1 MNDSLMAFRKK
12 TPGSTHLPFSYH
24 LTDKIVSL
32 KQCEFMTLI
41 KIQGK
46 SHKTTDEDDIFT
58 WIENLNTTSRAF
70 LSPHV
75 DMLSYVIRRSE
86 AEYPDGKFDNY
97 FTEELDRKYKKKFI
111 DTENNT
117 LMVNDLYLC
126 IVYKPYGSDFLS
138 GMRKQGAKGREAIAV
153 LHEESAK
160 ELDAITEK
168 LVSALSSYNCRV
180 CGVYE
185 ESGAG
190 GAEAVSKPVYYSEPL
205 EVMAYVFNGRKVRVP
220 LTKERLSNTMVQ
232 SQVKFS
238 MNADLGIR
246 RTPEGHEYIGICGIS
261 DYDPNTWPG
270 QFDLLLESDF
280 PFVMVNSFVP
290 VTDRSAKSFLKN
302 HQKFLRES
310 NDVGESQIREIDEAL
325 DQITS
330 GRFGMGHHH
339 FSLMITDSDVK
350 TVTKRM
356 EAVASD
362 LSKHGIIVKPHSQAL
377 EAAFWA
383 QFPSNRK
390 YRPKPK
396 PATTLNFWCFSSF
409 HNFMRGKVSGNPWGS
424 SVAVFKTESK
434 TPINFNFHE
443 SPLNQDSFGDRP
455 VGHTGIF
462 GKTGAG
468 KTTLFCFL
476 LAMATKYKPNSV
488 IFDKDRGM
496 ENLIRSIGGVYNS
509 VTWGVPT
516 GWNPFQMEPTDKNVY
531 FLKEWVKDL
540 AIKTSGMTLTK
551 QDNDEIDL
559 AVDTIMKEDKAL
571 RSLRHLKQMLPDGDD
586 NRTSVGGML
595 EKWITGDL
603 KWIFNNAE
611 DNLALSR
618 GIYGFDTTSF
628 LDNDT
633 VREPILKYLMHR
645 GNALIDGI
653 TPFIL
658 GFEECW
664 KLTKDAFFVDLIQD
678 KLKTIRKENGIVV
691 FSTQEPND
699 VLSSAIGA
707 TFASSL
713 STIIC
718 LRNDKANE
726 QSYKLL
732 KMSDVE
738 ISIIKRWAEDEYK
751 FIIKQGAI
759 SSIAEFDFSEY
770 KDEEMQILSSDK
782 AKADIALSAMNETST
797 EPKEWLPVYYD
808 KIKKIKEGKKYASI

>member
-1 MNDSLMAFRKK
+1 MIENLMAFRKK
-12 TPGSTHLPFSYH
+12 TPGSSHLPFAYH
-24 LTDKIVSL
+24 LTDKIVTL

-41 KIQGK
+41 KIQGR
-46 SHKTTDEDDIFT
+46 SHKTTDAEDIFS
-58 WIENLNTTSRAF
+58 WLENLNTVSRSF
-70 LSPHV
+70 VSPHV

-86 AEYPDGKFDNY
+86 AEYPESKFDNY
-97 FTEELDRKYKKKFI
+97 FTTEFDRKYKTKFT
-111 DTENNT
+111 DTKNNT
-117 LMVNDLYLC
+117 LMVNDLYLAL
-126 IVYKPYGSDFLS
+126 VYKPYGSDFLS
-138 GMRKQGAKGREAIAV
+138 GIRKQGAKGREAIAV

-160 ELDAITEK
+160 ELEAITEK
-168 LVSALSSYNCRV
+168 MVSALSSYNCRV
-180 CGVYE
+180 CGVYQE
-185 ESGAG
+185 DGVG
-190 GAEAVSKPVYYSEPL
+190 GAEAISKPVLYSEPL
-205 EVMAYVFNGRKVRVP
+205 EVMGYIFNGRKVRVP
-220 LTKERLSNTMVQ
+220 LTKERLSNTIVQ

-238 MNADLGIR
+238 LNADLGIR
-246 RTPEGHEYIGICGIS
+246 RSTEGHEYIGICGIS
-261 DYDPNTWPG
+261 DYDPDTWPG
-270 QFDLLLESDF
+270 QFDLLLESEF
-280 PFVMVNSFVP
+280 PYVMVNSFVP
-290 VTDRSAKSFLKN
+290 VTDRSAKSFLSN
-302 HQKFLRES
+302 HKKFLRES
-310 NDVGESQIREIDEAL
+310 NDVGETQIKEIDEAL

-339 FSLMITDSDVK
+339 LSIMVADSDVK
-350 TVTKRM
+350 EVKKRM
-356 EAVASD
+356 ESVAKD
-362 LSKHGIIVKPHSQAL
+362 LSSHGIIVKPHTQAL

-409 HNFMRGKVSGNPWGS
+409 HNFMRGKLNGNPWGDA
-424 SVAVFKTESK
+424 VAVFKTESK

-476 LAMATKYKPNSV
+476 LAMATKYRPNGV

-496 ENLIRSIGGVYNS
+496 EVLIRSINGVYNS

-516 GWNPFQMEPTDKNVY
+516 GWNPFQMEPTEKNIY
-531 FLKEWVKDL
+531 FLKELTKDL
-540 AIKTSGMTLTK
+540 AVKASGAVLTK
-551 QDNDEIDL
+551 KDNDEVDL
-559 AVDTIMKEDKAL
+559 AVDTIMREEKHL
-571 RSLRHLKQMLPDGDD
+571 RSLRHLKQMLPDGDED
-586 NRTSVGGML
+586 RVSVGGML

-603 KWIFNNAE
+603 KWVFNNAT
-611 DNLALSR
+611 DNLSLSR

-628 LDNDT
+628 LDNDI

-645 GNALIDGI
+645 GNALIDGV

-664 KLTKDAFFVDLIQD
+664 KLTKDKFFIDLIQD
-678 KLKTIRKENGIVV
+678 KLKTIRKENGIVI

-699 VLSSAIGA
+699 VLSSEIGA
-707 TFASSL
+707 TFAASL
-713 STIIC
+713 STILC

-726 QSYKLL
+726 EHYKLL
-732 KMSDVE
+732 KLSDVE
-738 ISIIKRWAEDEYK
+738 ISILKRWAEDDYK

-770 KDEEMQILSSDK
+770 KNEEMQVLSSDK
-782 AKADIALSAMNETST
+782 AKVDVALEAIAETSSD
-797 EPKEWLPVYYD
+797 PKDWLSVYYQ
-808 KIKKIKEGKKYASI
+808 KIKKIREGKRYETV